1 VPATPAETIAERV
14 RPLVEAPA
22 RAAIL
27 ADVDG
32 TLAPIVDRADMA
44 RVPRETARLLGDL
57 ARRYGA
63 VACISGRPA
72 AEARR
77 LVGVGGIV
85 YAGTHGAEV
94 LEPGSAKA
102 TFIPALETFRAEVAE
117 FAASQHGADLKAL
130 RVSLED
136 KGPIVA
142 FHWRGASDEDVAR
155 ARLEEVAQAAED
167 AGLAVH
173 WGRKVLEIRPPVPIS
188 KGRAVREI
196 VERAQARTA
205 LFAGDDVT
213 DLDAFDAL
221 DALESEG
228 LLDVAVR
235 VGVRTDDGPPA
246 IVERADLVVGGP
258 DGVVAVL
265 EALVPPRTAV

>member
-1 VPATPAETIAERV
+1 VSATPPETIAERV

-85 YAGTHGAEV
+85 YAGTHGAEM

-102 TFIPALETFRAEVAE
+102 TFIPALEAFRAEVAE
-117 FAASQHGADLKAL
+117 FAASHHGTDLKAL

-142 FHWRGASDEDVAR
+142 FHWRGASDEDDAR

-167 AGLAVH
+167 ASLAVH

-196 VERAQARTA
+196 VERAQVRTT

-213 DLDAFDAL
+213 DLDGFEAL
-221 DALESEG
+221 DALESED

-246 IVERADLVVGGP
+246 IVERADLVAEGP
-258 DGVVAVL
+258 EGVVAVL
-265 EALVPPRTAV
+265 EALVPPRPSV

>member
-1 VPATPAETIAERV
+1 MPATPAETIAEWV

-44 RVPRETARLLGDL
+44 RVPRATARLLGDL

-94 LEPGSAKA
+94 LLPGSSEA
-102 TFIPALETFRAEVAE
+102 TYIPALEAFRAEVAE
-117 FAASQHGADLKAL
+117 FAASHHGSDLKTL
-130 RVSLED
+130 RVRLED
-136 KGPIVA
+136 RGPIVA
-142 FHWRGASDEDVAR
+142 FHWRGATDEDVAR
-155 ARLEEVAQAAED
+155 ARLEEVARAAED

-173 WGRKVLEIRPPVPIS
+173 WGRKILEIRPPVPIS

-196 VERAQARTA
+196 VTRTQARTA

-213 DLDAFDAL
+213 DLDGFDAL

-228 LLDVAVR
+228 LLDAAVR
-235 VGVRTDDGPPA
+235 VGVRADDGPPA
-246 IVERADLVVGGP
+246 IVERADLVVEGP
-258 DGVVAVL
+258 DAVVAVL
-265 EALVPPRTAV
+265 EALVPPRPAV